1 MCIISFKDMKNSRM
15 NIHKDEIIGIGVD
28 IESINRFKNIPFELN
43 ERFYRRIFTPF
54 EIEYCLKKK
63 NMYSHFAG
71 RFAAKEAVIKA
82 LSKEKKY
89 FFSEIEVRNDNNGRP
104 YLCFFDESSNSNERN
119 YYAENVLLSISH
131 SGDYAIAFVIFLK

>member
-1 MCIISFKDMKNSRM
+1 M
-15 NIHKDEIIGIGVD
+15 NIQKDKIAGIGVD

-43 ERFYRRIFTPF
+43 EKFYRRIFTPL
-54 EIEYCLKKK
+54 EIEYCLKKR
-63 NMYSHFAG
+63 NVYSHFAG

-89 FFSEIEVRNDNNGRP
+89 FFSEIEVRNDNKGRP
-104 YLCFFDESSNSNERN
+104 YLYFKDGSSNSNEPN

-131 SGDYAIAFVIFLK
+131 SDDYAIAFVIFLK